1 MILPCMSS
9 SQNYGVWK
17 PIAENVE
24 FNALE
29 SNSNAV
35 MAVADT
41 IRTTLGPKGLDKLSI
56 DQAYE

>member
-1 MILPCMSS
+1 MILSCMSS

-41 IRTTLGPKGLDKLSI
+41 IRTTLGPKRS
-56 DQAYE
+56 